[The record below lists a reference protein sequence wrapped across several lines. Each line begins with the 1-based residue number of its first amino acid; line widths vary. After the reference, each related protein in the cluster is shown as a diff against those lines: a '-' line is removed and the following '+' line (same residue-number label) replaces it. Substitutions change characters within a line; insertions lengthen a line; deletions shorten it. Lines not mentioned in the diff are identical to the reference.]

1 MRKVV
6 LSILVLL
13 LFQTILFSDSDR
25 TNYWY
30 NGNYWTRLDDTGR
43 IYFIVGFGEGK
54 DSIYFNLYSKIKF
67 QKTKD
72 LMGKTMKE
80 EYSSEGITYG
90 ALVDF
95 LDKFYS
101 SAQYRIIPID
111 DALQWFHLSANGKI
125 TVNQIDNYATEMLKF
140 FAENPPKMT

>member
-1 MRKVV
+1 MIP
-6 LSILVLL
+6 S
-13 LFQTILFSDSDR
+13 FTSQT
-25 TNYWY
+25 
-30 NGNYWTRLDDTGR
+30 
-43 IYFIVGFGEGK
+43 
-54 DSIYFNLYSKIKF
+54 
-67 QKTKD
+67 
-72 LMGKTMKE
+72 
-80 EYSSEGITYG
+80 
-90 ALVDF
+90 ADF